1 MAQRKRATKRK
12 TASRRVHSA
21 NALVQVFG
29 LSKAGTSIHL
39 NIYAEQE
46 KIGTLVIGRGSLT
59 WSGKQWKHGRRFSW
73 SQFAALMERDS

>member
-1 MAQRKRATKRK
+1 MAKKKRARTQA
-12 TASRRVHSA
+12 ASRRVHSA

-29 LSKAGTSIHL
+29 LSKAGTSIQL

-59 WSGKQWKHGRRFSW
+59 WSGKQWKHGRRFTW
-73 SQFAALMERDS
+73 SQFAALMERDA